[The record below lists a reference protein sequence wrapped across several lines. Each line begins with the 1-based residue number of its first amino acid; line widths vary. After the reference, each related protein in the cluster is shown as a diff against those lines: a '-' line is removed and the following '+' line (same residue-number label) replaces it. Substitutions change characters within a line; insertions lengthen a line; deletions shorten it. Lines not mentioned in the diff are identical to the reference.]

1 MLSRVLQA
9 KDGGSSHRSE
19 LIHPL
24 DSRAR
29 RSEPRGRD
37 EAASCA
43 KEPVVSASIAD
54 LRQALSAL
62 MEGKERARRLIIRA
76 GDHWQVIHN
85 QRSGQLEHVSPRS
98 SRLPASIKLD
108 PAAAQKM
115 RGLDFE
121 KPAAGDWTRRVRADQ
136 LDELAVQIVSVLREL
151 HRVDGPMQ
159 LDLEIDDREHP
170 VNDKL
175 VEAMRALADKHARTD
190 ATRQRMY
197 NAMVNSRF
205 LMPFSPEAEPEADPE
220 DAIER
225 VESRNGRPVFAA
237 FTDFS
242 SMRLWRPLQTEY
254 MPTHGSVLFEW
265 LCEQEAAALLLNPD
279 GRVGGELFANELHML
294 AEGVRRFVRK
304 HGN

>member
-1 MLSRVLQA
+1 MQ
-9 KDGGSSHRSE
+9 GN
-19 LIHPL
+19 
-24 DSRAR
+24 
-29 RSEPRGRD
+29 
-37 EAASCA
+37 
-43 KEPVVSASIAD
+43 
-54 LRQALSAL
+54 
-62 MEGKERARRLIIRA
+62 ERARRLIVRA

-85 QRSGQLEHVSPRS
+85 QRSGLLEHVSPRS
-98 SRLPASIKLD
+98 SRLPAAIKLD
-108 PAAAQKM
+108 PGAAQKM

-121 KPAAGDWTRRVRADQ
+121 KQAAGDWTRQVRAEQ

-175 VEAMRALADKHARTD
+175 VDAMRALADKSNRTE

-205 LMPFSPEAEPEADPE
+205 LMPFSPDAAPELDPE

-225 VESRNGRPVFAA
+225 VEERNGRPVFAA
-237 FTDFS
+237 FTDFAT
-242 SMRLWRPLQTEY
+242 MRRWRPLQTEY

-265 LCEQEAAALLLNPD
+265 LCEEQAAALLINPQ
-279 GRVGGELFANELHML
+279 GRVGGELLGNELQML